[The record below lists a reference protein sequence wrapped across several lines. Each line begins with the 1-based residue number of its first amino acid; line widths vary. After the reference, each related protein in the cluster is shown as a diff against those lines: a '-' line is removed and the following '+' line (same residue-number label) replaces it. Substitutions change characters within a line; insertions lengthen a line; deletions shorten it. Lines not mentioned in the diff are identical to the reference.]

1 MSQAGGAAEAS
12 SMMASEVFQAAY
24 AAALYAQ
31 QSRAAMLYGTMPQHG
46 QHPQVVSLSLSLSLS
61 LALSLSLSR
70 CTRSRGVSHGGEVAA
85 PLPSLSQLQ
94 LGRSLRGQDIPPA
107 GSTLTAPVLSLR
119 RRRS

>member
-46 QHPQVVSLSLSLSLS
+46 QHPQVVSLSLS